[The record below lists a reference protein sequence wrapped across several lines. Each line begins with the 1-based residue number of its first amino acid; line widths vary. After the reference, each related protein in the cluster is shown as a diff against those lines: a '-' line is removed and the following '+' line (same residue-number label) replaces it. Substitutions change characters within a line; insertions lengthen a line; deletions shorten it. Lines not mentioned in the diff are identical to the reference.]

1 MPTFLNQPLLW
12 GLGITAVPVVIHL
25 INMMRHRRVK
35 WAAME
40 FLLAS
45 QRKHSTWIRLKEL
58 LLLLLRIAAI
68 AAIVLI
74 VARPRFD
81 GGLSKRLGDA
91 VTHHI
96 VLLDDSFS
104 MSERFGDRGV
114 FDRAKQAVEQIAV
127 RALDESSA
135 QTLTLLRA
143 SRARLVGGAQ
153 PDLLAETVN
162 SELVFRDRDDRKL
175 DRILKDIEP
184 SDLSS
189 GPDACFSG
197 LANLLKPNEAE
208 ERIVYLIS
216 DFRTHDWRD
225 PEELRA
231 RLINQKKQ
239 VTQLYFVNCA
249 DETRD
254 NLAVTA
260 LRPQSGT
267 RAAGVHFFMQV
278 EVRNFGRST
287 AENVAVEI
295 RTDDDSGGVIFLEK
309 IEAGRSAIGRFPV
322 FFSKPGE
329 HLISVALEPDAVDVD
344 NRRYVALDVAEELP
358 VLVIDGAPEAGVGRR
373 VAEALAPPGPVRS
386 GLAPKVQ
393 PVNFLND
400 AEQNPLLG
408 FRTAFVCNVDRLEE
422 AAVRNLEA
430 FVEGGGGVCFL
441 VGERTQP
448 AFFNERLYRDGAGLF
463 PVPLDSEKQL
473 FRSAEAEKAADIAA
487 GKHPVFRL
495 FGLEQNSYLYDVTI
509 RKYFGV
515 RSDWS
520 AEVGNR
526 NHAEVIASLRN
537 GGPLAAEKTY
547 GQGRVIALLTLPVDP
562 HSDWARNGSFVVTA
576 LELQSYL
583 APRDDAGGDDRRVG
597 TPLVETGDPQT
608 DRPEAS
614 IQPPTTGAGAT
625 TTVQAVASPTMLR
638 WEFSDTRSAGFYRV
652 QKVRLDDSV
661 VVRSVP
667 FNVDPLEGELA
678 RTDETELRQVLEGVT
693 FHYRQAERFLPAE
706 SETAATSGSTLILY
720 FLALLLLGEQAL
732 AYAASYHA
740 PRSEVRA

>member
-1 MPTFLNQPLLW
+1 VPTFLNQPLLW
-12 GLGITAVPVVIHL
+12 GLGLTAVPVIIHL
-25 INMMRHRRVK
+25 INMMRHRRVQ

-58 LLLLLRIAAI
+58 LLLLMRVAAI

-74 VARPRFD
+74 VARPRLD

-104 MSERFGDRGV
+104 MSERFGDRGI

-135 QTLTLLRA
+135 QTFTLLRA
-143 SRARLVGGAQ
+143 SRAGAAGGAQ
-153 PDLLAETVN
+153 PDLFAETVN

-175 DRILKDIEP
+175 NRLLETIEP
-184 SDLSS
+184 SDFGS
-189 GPDACFSG
+189 GPDACFKG

-216 DFRTHDWRD
+216 DFRSHDWQE
-225 PEELRA
+225 PEELRN
-231 RLINQKKQ
+231 RLVTQKKQ

-249 DETRD
+249 DEMRG
-254 NLAVTA
+254 NLAVVS
-260 LRPQSGT
+260 LRPESGT

-287 AENVAVEI
+287 ANNVAVEI
-295 RTDDDSGGVIFLEK
+295 RTDDESGGVIFLEQ
-309 IEAGRSAIGRFPV
+309 IDAGRSAVGRFPV

-329 HLISVALEPDAVDVD
+329 HLISVSLEPDAIDVD
-344 NRRYVALDVAEELP
+344 NRRYAALDVAEELP
-358 VLVIDGAPEAGVGRR
+358 VLVIDGLPEAGVGRR

-393 PVNFLND
+393 PVNFMND

-408 FRTAFVCNVDRLEE
+408 FRTVFVCNVDRLEE

-463 PVPLDSEKQL
+463 PLPLDAEKPL
-473 FRSAEAEKAADIAA
+473 FRPTDAGKSADIAPS
-487 GKHPVFRL
+487 KHPVFRL
-495 FGLEQNSYLYDVTI
+495 FGMEQNSYLYDVTV

-515 RSDWS
+515 RSDWTPDL
-520 AEVGNR
+520 GQKQ
-526 NHAEVIASLRN
+526 HAEVIASLRN
-537 GGPLAAEKTY
+537 GAPLAAEKTY
-547 GQGRVIALLTLPVDP
+547 GRGRVIALLTLPTDP
-562 HSDWARNGSFVVTA
+562 FSDWARNGSFVVTA

-583 APRDDAGGDDRRVG
+583 APRDDSGGDDRRVG
-597 TPLVETGDPQT
+597 TVLVETGDPQT
-608 DRPEAS
+608 DRPELSVQMPHAAS
-614 IQPPTTGAGAT
+614 GAS
-625 TTVQAVASPTMLR
+625 TTVQAVASPTTLR
-638 WEFSDTRSAGFYRV
+638 WEFADTRSAGFYRV
-652 QKVRLDDSV
+652 QKVRQDDSV
-661 VVRSVP
+661 SVRSVP
-667 FNVDPLEGELA
+667 FNVDPLEGDLA
-678 RTDETELRQVLEGVT
+678 RSEESDLRERLDGVP
-693 FHYRQAERFLPAE
+693 FHFRQAERFLPAE
-706 SETAATSGSTLILY
+706 SETAATSGSTLFLY
-720 FLALLLLGEQAL
+720 LLALLLLGEQAL

-740 PRSEVRA
+740 PAGEVRK